1 MIFQGIDVSGSF
13 DITGSF
19 VAPKGAAFPLTAS
32 STQGDVFF
40 HTSLDTMYVFTNS
53 GSWTP
58 IGDITS
64 STPPPPFSTN
74 IEYLVIAGG
83 GGGGSYG
90 GGGAGGYLS
99 SSLSAIWRA
108 LPIGLTLNPIIIA
121 SDADA
126 NNTSLSV
133 IAPTPL

>member
-40 HTSLDTMYVFTNS
+40 HTTNDLMYVFTDS

-58 IGDITS
+58 IGDITAS
-64 STPPPPFSTN
+64 SPPPPPSGD
-74 IEYLVIAGG
+74 IEYLVVAGG
-83 GGGGSYG
+83 GGSSYDGGG
-90 GGGAGGYLS
+90 GGGAGGLLS
-99 SSLSAIWRA
+99 SSISEVAAGSVLTVTVA
-108 LPIGLTLNPIIIA
+108 LPII
-121 SDADA
+121 
-126 NNTSLSV
+126 LS
-133 IAPTPL
+133 